1 MKKQL
6 LLWAAGLLLATTS
19 VAQSAKTKL
28 EEAHQFGKYQPVGM
42 AISKEGRTFVTFP
55 KWSNDYK
62 NALIEIKAD
71 GSEVPYPNQE
81 WNTWD
86 TTHLQDR
93 FISLQAVFIDDQ
105 NTLWALDPANPDFG
119 KSIVDGIKLVKI
131 NLATNQIERIY
142 RFEDLPRSKTG
153 LNDVNVD
160 TKRNLA
166 YLSDPGRA
174 ALVVLDLQTGKSRT
188 VLEKDASTTAD
199 PNYHLHIDGIEVKD
213 QSGKPFSSNVNG
225 IALTKDYFY
234 YRPITQT
241 KLFRIPVAALADASL
256 AAEQLKSKVET
267 VGVAGI
273 SHGMFAD
280 KAGNVYMGDSEK
292 KTLHRYNAKLK
303 RFETLVQDD
312 RLLWPDSYAIGPDGY
327 LYVTAAQY
335 QRLGKF
341 NQGKNK
347 VDYPFRMYKLKL

>member
-6 LLWAAGLLLATTS
+6 LLWGAGLLLASTAQ
-19 VAQSAKTKL
+19 AQSAKHTL
-28 EEAHQFGKYQPVGM
+28 EEAHRFGKYQPVGL

-55 KWSNDYK
+55 KWSDDYT
-62 NALIEIKAD
+62 NALIEIRAD
-71 GSEVPYPNQE
+71 GSEVPYPTQE

-86 TTHLQDR
+86 TTHLKDR
-93 FISLQAVFIDDQ
+93 FVSLQAVFIDDN
-105 NTLWALDPANPDFG
+105 NTLWALDPANPNFG
-119 KSIVDGIKLVKI
+119 KSIPDGIKLLKI
-131 NLATNQIERIY
+131 NLKTNQIERIY
-142 RFEDLPRSKTG
+142 RFEDLPRSQTG

-174 ALVVLDLQTGKSRT
+174 ALVVLDLQSGKSRT
-188 VLEKDASTTAD
+188 VLQKDASTTAD
-199 PNYHLHIDGIEVKD
+199 PDYHLHIDGKEVKD

-225 IALTKDYFY
+225 IALAGEYFY

-241 KLFRIPVAALADASL
+241 KLFRIPTAALADASL
-256 AAEQLKSKVET
+256 SADQLKARVET

-292 KTLHRYNAKLK
+292 KTLHRYNARLK
-303 RFETLVQDD
+303 KFETLVQDN
-312 RLLWPDSYAIGPDGY
+312 RLLWPDSYAISPDGY

-335 QRLGKF
+335 QRLRKF
-341 NQGKNK
+341 NEGQNK

>member
-6 LLWAAGLLLATTS
+6 LWWGAGVLLSSTAL
-19 VAQSAKTKL
+19 AQSTKNKL
-28 EEAHQFGKYQPVGM
+28 EEAHQFGKYQPVGL

-86 TTHLQDR
+86 TTHVQDR
-93 FISLQAVFIDDQ
+93 FVSLQAVFIDDT

-119 KSIVDGIKLVKI
+119 KSIAEGIKLLKI

-153 LNDVNVD
+153 LNDLNVD

-166 YLSDPGRA
+166 YLSDPSRA
-174 ALVVLDLQTGKSRT
+174 ALVVLDLKTGKSRT
-188 VLEKDASTTAD
+188 LLEKDASTTAD
-199 PNYHLHIDGIEVKD
+199 PTYHLHIDGIEVKD

-225 IALTKDYFY
+225 IALAGEYFY

-241 KLFRIPVAALADASL
+241 KLFRIPTAALADASL
-256 AAEQLKSKVET
+256 SAEQLKAKVET

-292 KTLHRYNAKLK
+292 KTLHRYNAKRK
-303 RFETLVQDD
+303 QFETLVQDD

-335 QRLGKF
+335 QRLAKF
-341 NQGKNK
+341 NEGKNK
-347 VDYPFRMYKLKL
+347 VEYPFRMYKLKL